1 MFIKEITKYFTS
13 CLLKKKNTLPVNL
26 IKNSILLKGF
36 RCANIIVKKHNY
48 L

>member
-26 IKNSILLKGF
+26 IKNSILLEGF
-36 RCANIIVKKHNY
+36 ADIIVKKHNY